1 MNKKLT
7 VLVLTGALAC
17 SMALP
22 AMAAQTAA
30 VPISA
35 PVSTEAAVSLPGSV
49 LYYGTVQEIVKDA
62 EGNIAQLRMTSDRYG
77 EYVMN
82 ITEQT
87 VWIDSGRKEA
97 SDPATLQEGER
108 VYIFHSAVETRS
120 LPPQSAA
127 FAVVRNI
134 PMDARCAQYHKVEAV
149 SLENGQLTIATDN
162 GGLHLMADQDTALS
176 FYGSD
181 KAAALEDIQ
190 AGGYVM
196 AWYSTVAASE
206 PGQAHATHLMLLPGE
221 TQVQD
226 NMYVATLPFFPL
238 VKEVYDIEKVKPT
251 EQIMMQLYPEIYS
264 CVGCNACTKVCP
276 QSLNVMQ
283 YIAYAQ
289 RGEYE
294 KCAEESF
301 DCVMCGICSSRCPA
315 GISHPQVAMLARRL
329 NGKYLAPHCDHLD
342 ARIAEI
348 ENGDYVPLIEALMDK
363 PLEEI
368 QTLYNNREIE
378 K

>member
-22 AMAAQTAA
+22 AMAAQTTA

-35 PVSTEAAVSLPGSV
+35 PVSTETAVSLPGSV

-62 EGNIAQLRMTSDRYG
+62 EGDITQLRMTSDRYG
-77 EYVMN
+77 EYLMN

-87 VWIDSGRKEA
+87 VWIDSGRQEV

-134 PMDARCAQYHKVEAV
+134 PMDARCAQYHEVEVV
-149 SLENGQLTIATDN
+149 SLENSQLTITTDN

-190 AGGYVM
+190 AGSYVM
-196 AWYSTVAASE
+196 AWYSTVASSE

-221 TQVQD
+221 TPTQD
-226 NMYVATLPFFPL
+226 AVLTRGELAIMLYEQAGKPSTDFTTDYTDVADDAAYAEAVDWVSGEGYMGGYGNGAFGPEDTVSREQL
-238 VKEVYDIEKVKPT
+238 VTVLWRYAGSPMLMDYSGLTQFDDVGEISRFAQSAFAWAHQKGYIAAVEDGKLAPQSAAGQELAETILKEVT
-251 EQIMMQLYPEIYS
+251 
-264 CVGCNACTKVCP
+264 
-276 QSLNVMQ
+276 
-283 YIAYAQ
+283 
-289 RGEYE
+289 
-294 KCAEESF
+294 
-301 DCVMCGICSSRCPA
+301 
-315 GISHPQVAMLARRL
+315 AR
-329 NGKYLAPHCDHLD
+329 K
-342 ARIAEI
+342 
-348 ENGDYVPLIEALMDK
+348 
-363 PLEEI
+363 
-368 QTLYNNREIE
+368 
-378 K
+378 

>member
-62 EGNIAQLRMTSDRYG
+62 EGNITQLWMTSDRYG

-82 ITEQT
+82 IAAQT

-97 SDPATLQEGER
+97 SDPATIQEGEQIY
-108 VYIFHSAVETRS
+108 VFHSTVETRS

-134 PMDARCAQYHKVEAV
+134 PMDARCAQYHEVEAV
-149 SLENGQLTIATDN
+149 SLENDHLTITTDN
-162 GGLHLMADQDTALS
+162 GNLYLMADQDTALS
-176 FYGSD
+176 FYDSD
-181 KAAALEDIQ
+181 KAATLEDIR
-190 AGGYVM
+190 AGSYVM

-206 PGQAHATHLMLLPGE
+206 PGQAHATHLMLLPSE
-221 TQVQD
+221 TQAQD
-226 NMYVATLPFFPL
+226 AVLTRGELAIMLYEQAGKPSTDVSTDYTDVADDAAYAEAVRWVSGEGYMGGYGNGAFGPEDAVSREQL
-238 VKEVYDIEKVKPT
+238 VTVLWRHVGSPMLMDYPGLTQFDDVGEISHFAQSAFAWAHQKGYIAAVEDGKLAPQSAADQELAEAIFKEV
-251 EQIMMQLYPEIYS
+251 
-264 CVGCNACTKVCP
+264 A
-276 QSLNVMQ
+276 
-283 YIAYAQ
+283 
-289 RGEYE
+289 
-294 KCAEESF
+294 
-301 DCVMCGICSSRCPA
+301 
-315 GISHPQVAMLARRL
+315 AR
-329 NGKYLAPHCDHLD
+329 K
-342 ARIAEI
+342 
-348 ENGDYVPLIEALMDK
+348 
-363 PLEEI
+363 
-368 QTLYNNREIE
+368 
-378 K
+378 